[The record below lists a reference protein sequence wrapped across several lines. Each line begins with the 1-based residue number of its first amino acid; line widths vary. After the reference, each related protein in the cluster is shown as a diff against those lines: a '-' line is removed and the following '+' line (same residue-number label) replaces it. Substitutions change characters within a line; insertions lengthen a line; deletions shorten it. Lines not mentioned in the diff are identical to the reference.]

1 LIRIKLLS
9 VAFPSFVGQLLLG
22 EQLTGIA
29 IPVARVAGIALVA
42 LGIAC
47 WSGPPLIGMLAYS
60 TIVALYLANLG
71 FAGSVA
77 GVLFVASGRSARN
90 PDGTFNLGICK
101 REKTNTQ
108 ASKTDVEP
116 NLHFGA

>member
-1 LIRIKLLS
+1 
-9 VAFPSFVGQLLLG
+9 
-22 EQLTGIA
+22 
-29 IPVARVAGIALVA
+29 
-42 LGIAC
+42 
-47 WSGPPLIGMLAYS
+47 
-60 TIVALYLANLG
+60 
-71 FAGSVA
+71 VA